1 MCFLNKRPIFSH
13 IFVLVRYANVYSDRN
28 CYYTL
33 LDIATEAPIPGFIFV
48 QHLRGF

>member
-33 LDIATEAPIPGFIFV
+33 LDIATEEGSYPDTTLE
-48 QHLRGF
+48 Q